1 MTDID
6 TLRET
11 ETRLRAA
18 DNSTHAALRKAR
30 HDLDNV
36 RGDDRDSYAAAILAG
51 GALPKP
57 RAVKLREQI
66 RDYEVRV
73 IPGIDEALWML
84 ARQVREAVRPDLDPS
99 THRKLDTELRR
110 WQPPDTY
117 DPSAPAPER
126 HLASRPDDIVQ
137 WVVDGI
143 AKLERFI
150 AEQEAEAE
158 KDNRRKAAY
167 KRVQVAQGVHDRAER
182 LRVGEWV
189 EAHPFTNLP
198 PGWPIPFDRV
208 KFLED
213 EDLMAD
219 YGYVKPRGS

>member
-11 ETRLRAA
+11 EVRLRAT
-18 DNSTHAALRKAR
+18 DNSTHASLRKAR

-36 RGDDRDSYAAAILAG
+36 RGDDREAYATALLAG
-51 GALPKP
+51 GTLPKA
-57 RAVKLREQI
+57 RAVKLRDQI

-84 ARQVREAVRPDLDPS
+84 ARQVRETIRPDLDPS
-99 THRKLDTELRR
+99 THRTLDTELRR

-126 HLASRPDDIVQ
+126 HLAPRPDDIVQ

-143 AKLERFI
+143 ARLERFI
-150 AEQEAEAE
+150 AEQEAKAE
-158 KDNRRKAAY
+158 VDRRKKEAY
-167 KRVQVAQGVHDRAER
+167 RRVQVAQGIHDRAER
-182 LRVGEWV
+182 QRIGEWAD
-189 EAHPFTNLP
+189 AHQFANMP
-198 PGWPIPFDRV
+198 PGWPIQFDRK

-213 EDLMAD
+213 EGLLED
-219 YGYVKPRGS
+219 YDYVEPRR

>member
-11 ETRLRAA
+11 EARLRAA

-30 HDLDNV
+30 HDLENV
-36 RGDDRDSYAAAILAG
+36 RGDDRQAYAVALLAG
-51 GALPKP
+51 DSLPKA

-84 ARQVREAVRPDLDPS
+84 ARQVRETIRPDLDPS
-99 THRKLDTELRR
+99 THRTLDKELRR
-110 WQPPDTY
+110 WQPPDPH
-117 DPSAPAPER
+117 DLSAPAPER
-126 HLASRPDDIVQ
+126 HLAPRPDDIVQ

-143 AKLERFI
+143 ARLERFI
-150 AEQEAEAE
+150 AELEAKAE
-158 KDNRRKAAY
+158 TDRRKKAAY
-167 KRVQVAQGVHDRAER
+167 GRVQKAQSEYDRQER
-182 LRVGEWV
+182 QRVGEWV
-189 EAHPFTNLP
+189 ESHRFANLP
-198 PGWPIPFDRV
+198 PGWPIPFDRK

-213 EDLMAD
+213 EGLLED
-219 YGYVKPRGS
+219 YGYVEPRR